1 MGLLKAVK
9 EGVKDV
15 NAGVREVVTEVGG
28 AGIGSVVGAVSSAA
42 WKEYFQSGDMSGVL
56 LKSAEKIITAGG
68 KNTKADDNLISSGS
82 GIDIQEGQAMIFV
95 ENGQIVEFCAEPGRY
110 TYSSEIAPSFI
121 PGEGQTFG
129 DALKGV
135 GQEIIRQFEAGGQRF
150 TSQRVYFI
158 NLCEL
163 IAAPIKWGCGDIGFH
178 HCGTMGEQLDI
189 TIKGNGQLTM
199 KISDPLKFFQNIGAQ
214 YTGTD
219 AKVELRADDEE
230 IISNLKTGIL
240 DKIGQ
245 AISALGA
252 TANIPYTAIGAHAAE
267 ISTLINNNLSEE
279 WAGIRG
285 FEVVTF
291 TVNGAF
297 TPTDED
303 KEAIKEMQKA
313 FNMGANT
320 NAANYDVQKT
330 MAEGIKAAGEN
341 GGANGVIGVG
351 LGMGYVGQTGL
362 GQMTNQNPA
371 PAAAAVAAPVQG
383 GWTCE
388 CGTANSGN
396 FCTNCGKAKPAPA
409 AAGGFCP
416 ECGTAL
422 TPGAKFCTN
431 CGKQL

>member
-1 MGLLKAVK
+1 MGLIKSTIS
-9 EGVKDV
+9 GVKDAV
-15 NAGVREVVTEVGG
+15 ETGLG
-28 AGIGSVVGAVSSAA
+28 AGANAVTGTVASAA

-56 LKSAEKIITAGG
+56 MKSGEKILTSGG

-110 TYSSEIAPSFI
+110 TYTSDTAPSFI

-150 TSQRVYFI
+150 NSQRVYFI
-158 NLCEL
+158 NMCEL
-163 IAAPIKWGCGDIGFH
+163 IATPIKWGCGDIGFH
-178 HCGTMGEQLDI
+178 HVGSMGEQLDI

-219 AKVELRADDEE
+219 AKVLLRADDEE

-245 AISALGA
+245 AISTLGT
-252 TANIPYTAIGAHAAE
+252 TANIAYTAIGAHAAE
-267 ISTLINNNLSEE
+267 ISALINNNLSEE

-297 TPTDED
+297 VPTDED
-303 KEAIKEMQKA
+303 KESIKEMQKA

-351 LGMGYVGQTGL
+351 MGMGYVGQTGL
-362 GQMTNQNPA
+362 GQMTNQNPTPVA
-371 PAAAAVAAPVQG
+371 AAAAVAAPAA
-383 GWTCE
+383 GWTCA
-388 CGTANSGN
+388 CGATNSGN
-396 FCTNCGKAKPAPA
+396 FCTNCGQAKPAPA
-409 AAGGFCP
+409 APGFCP
-416 ECGTAL
+416 QCGTAIAE
-422 TPGAKFCTN
+422 GAKFCTN